1 MTFDYS
7 YFEQLKDPENWW
19 LELLTNE
26 TTKSNLSE
34 CIKNKD
40 GDNFL
45 GVVEYVGK
53 YGYVEPDID
62 MFDRSQLLG

>member
-7 YFEQLKDPENWW
+7 YLEQFKDPENWW
-19 LELLTNE
+19 LDLLTNE

-34 CIKNKD
+34 CIASKD

-53 YGYVEPDID
+53 YGFVEPDID
-62 MFDRSQLLG
+62 MFNRS